1 MRGGEAGDVGGEH
14 QRQHAHVCQ
23 EKVYVRVWKA
33 VLFTCEDFLTEV
45 ASIAGVALKQEK
57 IISIVFCIPPQPTV
71 HCSVL
76 FCPGRDATLQ
86 DRLAW
91 LGSRLAAVAVQQQAT
106 NQLIFISSLPAA
118 CLLLSTVCS
127 LLSAVCRFLSLVKA
141 QNNGRNMNCK
151 I

>member
-1 MRGGEAGDVGGEH
+1 MLEGNTSGSTLMSVKKKFMSGFGKH
-14 QRQHAHVCQ
+14 S
-23 EKVYVRVWKA
+23 
-33 VLFTCEDFLTEV
+33 LFTCEDFLTEV